1 MYEWIGICVNAVSCG
16 CIFNTFCE
24 NEAVNRE
31 AVKDLF
37 HIEAILMKGFPA
49 LLGEAEEGSRNLVD
63 ERRLNRDLLCR

>member
-1 MYEWIGICVNAVSCG
+1 MDEWIGICVHAVSAFSTPFAKMRLS
-16 CIFNTFCE
+16 I
-24 NEAVNRE
+24 RE
-31 AVKDLF
+31 AIKDLF